1 MLSYSQLSFIFSSL
15 QIISNNEI
23 NYYILYHKL
32 LRIRTDPIPILEPTQ
47 NYFILNSLIILN

>member
-32 LRIRTDPIPILEPTQ
+32 LRIRTDPIPILELTQ